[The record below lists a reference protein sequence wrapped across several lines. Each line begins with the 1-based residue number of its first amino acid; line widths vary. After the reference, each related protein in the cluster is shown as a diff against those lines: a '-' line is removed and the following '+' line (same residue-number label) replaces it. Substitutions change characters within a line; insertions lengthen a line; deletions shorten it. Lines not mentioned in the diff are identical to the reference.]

1 MASPLAG
8 TDTELRGS
16 VVSVSQSLED
26 PSADTIEETSPAL
39 LPEGDPS
46 PQPDD
51 TDFVMAGNASDECPC
66 VRRNGPTLGHERHSL
81 LTEAGLDCRT
91 LFADQVEAD
100 PARLREEISRVLP
113 RVLSSLGREVLRFR
127 ERLQLSQ
134 YELASQVAVD
144 PDVVRRVEAGHG
156 QYDEAVALIH
166 GLEELLRD

>member
-1 MASPLAG
+1 M
-8 TDTELRGS
+8 
-16 VVSVSQSLED
+16 SQSLED
-26 PSADTIEETSPAL
+26 RSAEIVDEAPPL
-39 LPEGDPS
+39 FPEDDPN
-46 PQPDD
+46 PQPGDANIVTAAD
-51 TDFVMAGNASDECPC
+51 ASEECTC

-134 YELASQVAVD
+134 YELASHVAVD
-144 PDVVRRVEAGHG
+144 PDVVRRVEAGRG
-156 QYDEAVALIH
+156 GYDEAVALIH